1 MWTSR
6 RKMAKMDREK
16 EKEDAAQAEDAD
28 KEMK

>member
-6 RKMAKMDREK
+6 RKLAETDREK

-28 KEMK
+28 EEMK